1 MLILFLII
9 PPAAIRQPYSPT
21 KFECPDAASLK
32 DRHSAVLPVARR
44 RTKVAS
50 RSARPKPARDER
62 AVQMLQAARESSPL
76 DEARLRPIGRR
87 LVLEPDLLTL
97 RCVNC
102 RAVGSAPAAL
112 RPVSDPELANAQ
124 FTVVAEFII

>member
-1 MLILFLII
+1 
-9 PPAAIRQPYSPT
+9 
-21 KFECPDAASLK
+21 
-32 DRHSAVLPVARR
+32 
-44 RTKVAS
+44 
-50 RSARPKPARDER
+50 
-62 AVQMLQAARESSPL
+62 MLQAARESSPL